1 MKEKILEYNFGMNS
15 MFVPGSDAVIV
26 WNDIDA
32 LETHTDGVLVANE
45 DEWVHNMPLASE

>member
-1 MKEKILEYNFGMNS
+1 
-15 MFVPGSDAVIV
+15 MFVPVSDAVIV
-26 WNDIDA
+26 WNDFDA